1 MNTLKRER
9 VMKALFYGLFFISLN
24 VFSAGN
30 FYDFKVNHG
39 EGGVINFSEFKGKV
53 VVLTNIATRCGFTDQ
68 LDDLETIYAK
78 YKDKNVVVLGIPS
91 NNFLSQT
98 PEANK
103 EVVQFCKLK
112 YKTNFPITEKVDVI
126 GDNKHPII
134 KWVNGQKGFE
144 SPILW
149 NFEKFIIGKDGLI
162 IDRFRSITKPT
173 DKDVIAA
180 IEKALN

>member
-1 MNTLKRER
+1 
-9 VMKALFYGLFFISLN
+9 MKKLFLALFFITQNIFASE
-24 VFSAGN
+24 S
-30 FYDFKVNHG
+30 FYDFKINHG
-39 EGGVINFSEFKGKV
+39 EGGLIDFSDYKGKV
-53 VVLTNIATRCGFTDQ
+53 VILTNIATRCGFTDQ

-126 GDNKHPII
+126 GDSKHPII
-134 KWVNGQKGFE
+134 KWVNKQKGFE
-144 SPILW
+144 GPILW
-149 NFEKFIIGKDGLI
+149 NFEKFIIGKDGKI
-162 IDRFRSITKPT
+162 IERFRSITKPT
-173 DKDVIAA
+173 DKDIIAV